1 MQGWGGVWREGGVGC
16 GGSDAP
22 HGEHF
27 CSSFHYLALSF
38 PGSPLS
44 PRRRNILIS
53 VTATHTGP
61 SLLPSSLLLSLPPPR
76 PSLPPSLRPSVCPS
90 VYLNLIPQRVRRQ
103 TSRGRGGRGRAE
115 DDIDAGKT
123 GEGDE
128 GERRRQWGGFSSTD
142 TERETQ
148 GAAGPDITGK

>member
-53 VTATHTGP
+53 VTATHTGL

-76 PSLPPSLRPSVCPS
+76 PSPSLPPSVCLS

-103 TSRGRGGRGRAE
+103 TSRGRGGG
-115 DDIDAGKT
+115 
-123 GEGDE
+123 
-128 GERRRQWGGFSSTD
+128 GERKMTLMQGRQ
-142 TERETQ
+142 EREMKGSGGGSGVASPRQTLK
-148 GAAGPDITGK
+148 GKRKEQQAQT

>member
-76 PSLPPSLRPSVCPS
+76 PSLPPSVRLSVRLFEPHPAARTQA
-90 VYLNLIPQRVRRQ
+90 NIQ
-103 TSRGRGGRGRAE
+103 GAGGRGRAE

-128 GERRRQWGGFSSTD
+128 GEQRRQWGGFSSTD